1 MTNFTRHALAKSFG
15 AYINAL
21 AYYNGDKAA
30 LTAYR
35 LFSSPRA
42 GRFKSGLPV
51 FLEPQKHAVIEH
63 ADHKIQTYR
72 WGGNNKRILLVHGW
86 ESNASRWE
94 RLLPFLL
101 NQAFDVLAM
110 DAPAHGLST
119 GVEFNLPLYATS
131 ISRCIQEFQPDFM
144 IGHSIGGAAS
154 LLSQHLSPD
163 SGLKKMVLLGSPAEM
178 SVILDNF
185 KRLLGL
191 NGKSRALLDDYF
203 VRRFGK
209 GVEAY
214 SAAEYCGNISIPTLL
229 AHDKEDDVVLYD
241 EALKIA
247 GIWPHAQLVTTSGL
261 GHSMHD
267 DSLYRDIVDFLR

>member
-1 MTNFTRHALAKSFG
+1 MANFGRTALAKSLG

-21 AYYNGDKAA
+21 AYYSPEKAA

-42 GRFKSGLPV
+42 GRFGTGLPG
-51 FLEPQKHAVIEH
+51 FLEPKKHAVIEH
-63 ADHKIQTYR
+63 EDHKIQTYR
-72 WGGNNKRILLVHGW
+72 WNGNHKTILLVHGW

-94 RLLPFLL
+94 KFLPFLID
-101 NQAFDVLAM
+101 QGYDIVAM

-119 GVEFNLPLYATS
+119 GVEFNLPLYAET
-131 ISRCIQEFQPDFM
+131 ISRCIEEYRPDFM

-154 LLSQHLSPD
+154 LLSQHLSPE

-178 SVILDNF
+178 SVILENF
-185 KRLLGL
+185 KSLLGL
-191 NGKSRALLDDYF
+191 STKSRDLLNAYF
-203 VRRFGK
+203 VSRFGK

-214 SAAEYCGNISIPTLL
+214 SAAEYCRNISVPTLL
-229 AHDKEDDVVLYD
+229 AHDRDDDVVRYD

-247 GIWPHAQLVTTSGL
+247 KAWPHARLVTTTGL

-267 DSLYRDIVDFLR
+267 DSLYRDIVEFLA